1 MNAKTRKLISR
12 RKRLLST
19 LAGLSLLTHGS
30 YLERYSTCAREFCS
44 CHQGK
49 KHGPRAYVVIYRD
62 GRQRQVYVPK
72 DQVATIRKGLQ
83 QHERALDLL
92 RQVTDINLKL
102 MREGLLEESLQNE
115 EQGGDLS

>member
-1 MNAKTRKLISR
+1 MNAKARKLIAKR
-12 RKRLLST
+12 RRLLSK
-19 LAGLSLLTHGS
+19 LAALSLVTHGS
-30 YLERYSTCAREFCS
+30 YLERFSTCVRKKCA

-62 GRQRQVYVPK
+62 GRQRQVYVPR
-72 DQVATIRKGLQ
+72 DQLPAVHKGLR

-102 MREGLLEESLQNE
+102 MRDSQLEESLE
-115 EQGGDLS
+115 LEKEGEKE